1 MMSRI
6 AFIFMLIVVQACAQN
21 SSLGQLNPLAKFPSK
36 IKEVS
41 GMEISKDG
49 KIWVIED
56 SGNKDKIYRVDR
68 KGDIKES
75 LKIDHAKNQDWED
88 LTMDIAGNLYIGDFG
103 NNANK
108 RKDLVIYKIPK
119 EEMDKKEPNAD
130 KIEFK
135 YPQQKDFPPRKDSL
149 YFDTE
154 GFFHL
159 NDYLYIFTKNRTR
172 PYSGKTLIYRVPD
185 KEGEYEAE
193 FLGSLFLCADQDHC
207 SVTSAD
213 ISPDGRTIALLS
225 YGFVFLITD
234 FSIPDFNK
242 SSIKIIDLNMDTQI
256 ESVCFA
262 DDKTLLL
269 ADEENKH
276 GGRKLYEFKLN

>member
-1 MMSRI
+1 MNKI
-6 AFIFMLIVVQACAQN
+6 ALVFLLMTINACAQKTYMGEMDK
-21 SSLGQLNPLAKFPSK
+21 LGKLPSK
-36 IKEVS
+36 LKEVS
-41 GMEISKDG
+41 GMEITPDG

-56 SGNKDKIYRVDR
+56 SGNKDKIYRVD
-68 KGDIKES
+68 KDGDLKES

-88 LTMDIAGNLYIGDFG
+88 LTIDIAGNLYIGDFG

-135 YPQQKDFPPRKDSL
+135 YPQQKDFPPQKDSL

-213 ISPDGRTIALLS
+213 ISPDGKTIALLS
-225 YGFVFLITD
+225 YGFMFLLTD
-234 FSIPDFNK
+234 FSAPDFTE
-242 SSIKIIDLNMDTQI
+242 SSLKIVDLNTNTQI
-256 ESVCFA
+256 ESVCFV
-262 DDKTLLL
+262 DNKTLLI

-276 GGRKLYEFKLN
+276 GGRKLYEYRF

>member
-6 AFIFMLIVVQACAQN
+6 ALIFMLIVVQSCAQN
-21 SSLGQLNPLAKFPSK
+21 PPLGQLNPLGKFPSK

-56 SGNKDKIYRVDR
+56 SGNKDNIYRVDR
-68 KGDIKES
+68 KADIKES

-88 LTMDIAGNLYIGDFG
+88 LAMDISGNLYIGDFG

-108 RKDLVIYKIPK
+108 RKDLVIYKIPR

-159 NDYLYIFTKNRTR
+159 NGYLYLFTKNRTR

-185 KEGEYEAE
+185 KAGEYEAE

-242 SSIKIIDLNMDTQI
+242 SSLKIIDLDTDTQI

-262 DDKTLLL
+262 NDKTLLL

-276 GGRKLYEFKLN
+276 GGRKLYEYKLH

>member
-1 MMSRI
+1 MNRI
-6 AFIFMLIVVQACAQN
+6 VLVFMLIVVQACAQN
-21 SSLGQLNPLAKFPSK
+21 TYVGQLNPLGKFPSEL
-36 IKEVS
+36 KEVS
-41 GMEISKDG
+41 GMEITLDG

-56 SGNKDKIYRVDR
+56 SGNKDKIYSVD
-68 KGDIKES
+68 KDGDLKES
-75 LKIDHAKNQDWED
+75 LKIDHAKNHDWED
-88 LTMDIAGNLYIGDFG
+88 LTLDGAGNLYIGDFG

-135 YPQQKDFPPRKDSL
+135 YPQQKKFPPRKDSL

-159 NDYLYIFTKNRTR
+159 NDHLYIFTKNRTR

-185 KEGEYEAE
+185 KAGEYEAE

-213 ISPDGRTIALLS
+213 ISPDGSTVALLS
-225 YGFVFLITD
+225 YGLMFLITD
-234 FSIPDFNK
+234 FNIPDFNK
-242 SSIKIIDLNMDTQI
+242 SSIKIVDLNTETQI
-256 ESVCFA
+256 ESICFV
-262 DDKTLLL
+262 DNKTLLL

-276 GGRKLYEFKLN
+276 GGRKLYEYKLN

>member
-1 MMSRI
+1 M
-6 AFIFMLIVVQACAQN
+6 VQIGGHN
-21 SSLGQLNPLAKFPSK
+21 FEPLAHHTPICMLWPDAKSMSAPYVLF
-36 IKEVS
+36 
-41 GMEISKDG
+41 
-49 KIWVIED
+49 
-56 SGNKDKIYRVDR
+56 R

-159 NDYLYIFTKNRTR
+159 NDYLYIFT
-172 PYSGKTLIYRVPD
+172 L
-185 KEGEYEAE
+185 
-193 FLGSLFLCADQDHC
+193 
-207 SVTSAD
+207 
-213 ISPDGRTIALLS
+213 
-225 YGFVFLITD
+225 
-234 FSIPDFNK
+234 
-242 SSIKIIDLNMDTQI
+242 
-256 ESVCFA
+256 
-262 DDKTLLL
+262 
-269 ADEENKH
+269 
-276 GGRKLYEFKLN
+276 